1 MVLMIVVIITSC
13 SLFVNTKELE
23 ENASVAFN
31 EMKFDEF
38 NKLYEKLEKADKE
51 EAATYINNIKKHKYF
66 IINAHSTGDALHR
79 LEEIKKQVPVLSKLA
94 NKKIQA
100 YSLIQTANKLDTIVM
115 DGKQTGNYQLS
126 IDTLDKLLEVQNKLE
141 DMVSETNKNLTDLED
156 MNLNEYKDIQENL
169 VGSVKDYRDKLQE
182 KYMFYLNNSRKSFQ
196 IINLLFKVIFL
207 LQATWLTLWI
217 NLNRFK
223 KSWNLQVILYN
234 KEMKQYA
241 QKFQIN

>member
-1 MVLMIVVIITSC
+1 MIVVIITSC

-169 VGSVKDYRDKLQE
+169 VGSVKNYRDKLQE
-182 KYMFYLNNSRKSFQ
+182 KYMFYLNDQPEVISNNQLALQGNFFAASNLVDLMDKFEQ
-196 IINLLFKVIFL
+196 IQKELEFAGDTLQQRNEAIRTKV
-207 LQATWLTLWI
+207 
-217 NLNRFK
+217 
-223 KSWNLQVILYN
+223 SD
-234 KEMKQYA
+234 
-241 QKFQIN
+241 